1 VFGSEPRIVQINN
14 YHVDIEPSGHLVIC
28 RNRDKPGVIKH
39 LSAVVADAG
48 VNIAD
53 MTVGRDKPGG
63 TALTVM
69 RTDAPVSQ
77 SLLAAIG
84 SSRLILDAKAISL

>member
-1 VFGSEPRIVQINN
+1 M
-14 YHVDIEPSGHLVIC
+14 
-28 RNRDKPGVIKH
+28 
-39 LSAVVADAG
+39 
-48 VNIAD
+48 NIAD